1 VAHDFNNLLTVITS
15 YTDLLLADLGP
26 SDPRVED
33 LNQVRQAATTA
44 ASLTRQLLA
53 FSRQQVIVPQRI
65 VLEDVVANTH
75 KMLKRVIGEDI
86 SVVTLLNPEP
96 TTVQIDP
103 GQIEQVIM
111 NLAVNARDAMPTGGQ
126 VTIETSRVT
135 LDAAYSQSHPPMV
148 PGRYALLAVS
158 DTGTGMDANTR
169 ARIFEPFFTTKEVGK
184 GTGLGL
190 ATVYGIV
197 KQSGGFIWVYS
208 EPGQGATFKIYLPL
222 IAEPADVVTAE
233 REAPA
238 LPCGSETILLVEDES
253 AVRNVARQILERCGY
268 TVIEAAGGNQALDLA
283 AKMPGTIH
291 LLLTDVVMPEMSGR
305 VLGERFAEMKPGIR
319 ILYMSG
325 YTDDAVV
332 RHGILQA
339 NIAYLPKPFS
349 TESLARKVREVL
361 DSPNG

>member
-1 VAHDFNNLLTVITS
+1 
-15 YTDLLLADLGP
+15 
-26 SDPRVED
+26 
-33 LNQVRQAATTA
+33 
-44 ASLTRQLLA
+44 
-53 FSRQQVIVPQRI
+53 
-65 VLEDVVANTH
+65 
-75 KMLKRVIGEDI
+75 
-86 SVVTLLNPEP
+86 
-96 TTVQIDP
+96 
-103 GQIEQVIM
+103 
-111 NLAVNARDAMPTGGQ
+111 
-126 VTIETSRVT
+126 
-135 LDAAYSQSHPPMV
+135 
-148 PGRYALLAVS
+148 
-158 DTGTGMDANTR
+158 
-169 ARIFEPFFTTKEVGK
+169 
-184 GTGLGL
+184 
-190 ATVYGIV
+190 
-197 KQSGGFIWVYS
+197 VYS

-222 IAEPADVVTAE
+222 IAEVSDAVTPE

-253 AVRNVARQILERCGY
+253 AVRNVARQILERYGY
-268 TVIEAAGGNQALDLA
+268 TVIEAAGGKQALDLA

-349 TESLARKVREVL
+349 TEALARKVREVL